1 MRTRAAGVTAAVAV
15 LSVLASA
22 AGHAL
27 VAGHP
32 VPSSVLPRLGLL
44 ASLCFLFATQRL
56 RTPVLVAALSL
67 VQVGVHVVLTA
78 AHPVAVGAAQPTNHA
93 HHQMASM
100 EHMHQMAAPAVTP
113 HADHDLPMLALHLG
127 AMLGTLALLHAAA
140 RWWEQLVSALGR
152 ALPRWARIVIV
163 RPARSPAYAVL
174 PTPRPQRW
182 LPSTVRRR
190 GPPAD

>member
-22 AGHAL
+22 AGHAF
-27 VAGHP
+27 VVGHP

-44 ASLCFLFATQRL
+44 ASLCFLFATQSL

-67 VQVGVHVVLTA
+67 VQVGVHLVLTA
-78 AHPVAVGAAQPTNHA
+78 HPAAAAQPMNHA
-93 HHQMASM
+93 QHQMPPM
-100 EHMHQMAAPAVTP
+100 EHMHQMAAPGVAP
-113 HADHDLPMLALHLG
+113 HADHDLPMLATHLG

-152 ALPRWARIVIV
+152 VLPRWARIVV
-163 RPARSPAYAVL
+163 PPARRPAYVVV

-190 GPPAD
+190 GPPAI

>member
-56 RTPVLVAALSL
+56 PTPVLVAALSL
-67 VQVGVHVVLTA
+67 VQVGVHVVLTT
-78 AHPVAVGAAQPTNHA
+78 AHPVTVATQPMNHA
-93 HHQMASM
+93 HDHMAPM
-100 EHMHQMAAPAVTP
+100 ENMHQKAGSAVSP
-113 HADHDLPMLALHLG
+113 HADHDLPMLAVHLG

-163 RPARSPAYAVL
+163 RLARPLAYAAV
-174 PTPRPQRW
+174 PTPYPQRW

>member
-1 MRTRAAGVTAAVAV
+1 MRSRAAGVTAAVAV

-27 VAGHP
+27 VAGHL

-56 RTPVLVAALSL
+56 RTPVLVGALSL
-67 VQVGVHVVLTA
+67 IQVGVHVLLTT
-78 AHPVAVGAAQPTNHA
+78 AQPMSA
-93 HHQMASM
+93 APMDHQMAPM
-100 EHMHQMAAPAVTP
+100 DGMAAMEPHRMPAP
-113 HADHDLPMLALHLG
+113 SRHADLPMLAMHLG

-140 RWWEQLVSALGR
+140 RWWERLAGALGR
-152 ALPRWARIVIV
+152 VLPRFGQVVIV
-163 RPARSPAYAVL
+163 RPARLLTHAVV
-174 PTPRPQRW
+174 PTPHPQRW
-182 LPSTVRRR
+182 LPSVRRR

>member
-56 RTPVLVAALSL
+56 GAPVLVAALSF

-78 AHPVAVGAAQPTNHA
+78 AHPVAVAAQPMSHA
-93 HHQMASM
+93 HHNMAPM
-100 EHMHQMAAPAVTP
+100 ENMHQVAAP
-113 HADHDLPMLALHLG
+113 HADHDLPMLAVHLG

-163 RPARSPAYAVL
+163 RRARPLAYAAV
-174 PTPRPQRW
+174 PTPYPQRW